1 MEKIGRA
8 LKYYAQEAGDREA
21 IDMRS
26 QLISLIDPSVDTRIG
41 VHVSTFN
48 NNINLQFQIKLL
60 RLLIRTCSTVCS
72 KAPLKA
78 TVPRNK
84 WPSTPTM
91 CRR

>member
-41 VHVSTFN
+41 VHVSIFNTFN
-48 NNINLQFQIKLL
+48 FQIKL
-60 RLLIRTCSTVCS
+60 R
-72 KAPLKA
+72 
-78 TVPRNK
+78 
-84 WPSTPTM
+84 
-91 CRR
+91 